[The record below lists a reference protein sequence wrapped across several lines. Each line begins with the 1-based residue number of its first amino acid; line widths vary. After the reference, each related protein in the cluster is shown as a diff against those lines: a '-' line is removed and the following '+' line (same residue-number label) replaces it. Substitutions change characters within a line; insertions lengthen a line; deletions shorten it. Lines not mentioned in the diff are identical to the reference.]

1 MRTMLS
7 GIHMDMKVNKRQGQ
21 FLKDTINQ
29 WQQQQLIDAQQ
40 AQQLRHSYDVISF
53 DWKLLAVY
61 SFWVAIACFIL
72 SVILLIADDYLISLI
87 AKIINTPASILAFF
101 SAMIAAGLFYF
112 GVRRRQRYPQKTVSN
127 EAIFFFGVLIT
138 AITSVF
144 LSHTA
149 IALHWRESIFI
160 LLPTLIYLIV
170 GIQLYS
176 VLVWLFAL
184 IGIGLWVLTETSYLA
199 QNHYLFWG
207 MNIPLRF
214 TIVGILIISASVAL
228 KRHSRLFFL
237 QEATLFMGLM
247 YFFNALWML
256 TIFGNYDSL
265 SAWSHIKQIELW
277 GWSVAMLLV
286 TLSAIYYGIKNNNS
300 LIRAF
305 GIIFLLLCLYSR
317 YFEFFWG
324 TLHKAIFFAVL
335 ALSFWIIGSRAEK
348 IWQLGNK
355 N

>member
-1 MRTMLS
+1 MRLMLS

-21 FLKDTINQ
+21 FLNDTITQ
-29 WQQQQLIDAQQ
+29 WQQQQLIDNQQ
-40 AQQLRHSYDVISF
+40 AQKLRHSYDVISF

-72 SVILLIADDYLISLI
+72 SVILLIADDYLIALI
-87 AKIINTPASILAFF
+87 SRIINTPASVLAFI
-101 SAMIAAGLFYF
+101 SAIIAAGLFYF
-112 GVRRRQRYPQKTVSN
+112 GVKRRQRYPQKTVSN
-127 EAIFFFGVLIT
+127 EAVFFFGVLIT
-138 AITSVF
+138 AVTSVF
-144 LSHTA
+144 LSHIT

-160 LLPTLIYLIV
+160 LLPTIIYLIV
-170 GIQLYS
+170 GIQLRS

-184 IGIGLWVLTETSYLA
+184 IGIGLLVLTETSYLA

-207 MNIPLRF
+207 MNIPSRF
-214 TIVGILIISASVAL
+214 TIVGMFIISASVAL
-228 KRHSRLFFL
+228 KRHSRLLFL
-237 QEATLFMGLM
+237 QESTLFMGLL

-277 GWSVAMLLV
+277 GWSVTMLLV
-286 TLSAIYYGIKNNNS
+286 TLSAIYYGIKNNNP

-317 YFEFFWG
+317 YFEYFWG
-324 TLHKAIFFAVL
+324 TLHKAVFFAIL

-348 IWQLGNK
+348 IWQLGHK

>member
-1 MRTMLS
+1 MLS
-7 GIHMDMKVNKRQGQ
+7 GTHMDIKVNKRQGQ
-21 FLKDTINQ
+21 LLNDTIAQ
-29 WQQQQLIDAQQ
+29 WQQQQLIDNQQ
-40 AQQLRHSYDVISF
+40 AQQLRQSYQIISF

-61 SFWVAIACFIL
+61 SFWIAIACFIL
-72 SVILLIADDYLISLI
+72 SVILLVADDYLIALI
-87 AKIINTPASILAFF
+87 SRLINTPASVLTIT
-101 SAMIAAGLFYF
+101 STIIAGLLFVL
-112 GVRRRQRYPQKTVSN
+112 GVKRQQHYPEKTVSN
-127 EAIFFFGVLIT
+127 EAMFFFGVLIT
-138 AITSVF
+138 AIASGF
-144 LSHTA
+144 LSHTTL
-149 IALHWRESIFI
+149 ALHWRESVFI
-160 LLPTLIYLIV
+160 LIPTAIYLVI
-170 GIQLYS
+170 GIQLRS

-184 IGIGLWVLTETSYLA
+184 LGVGLWVLTETSYLA
-199 QNHYLFWG
+199 QDHYLFWG

-214 TIVGILIISASVAL
+214 AIVGALIIGLSASL
-228 KRHSRLFFL
+228 KYNSRLLFL
-237 QEATLFMGLM
+237 HEATLFIGLM

-277 GWSVAMLLV
+277 GWSVAMMLV
-286 TLSAIYYGIKNNNS
+286 TLSAIFYGIKNNNP

-324 TLHKAIFFAVL
+324 TLHKALFFAIL
-335 ALSFWIIGSRAEK
+335 ALSFWGIGSRAEK